1 MATVSDITTTPL
13 SGLNHIDA
21 LLDTGPDW
29 NYFSGNN
36 TLQYT
41 FSVTSGTETGKTGQ
55 QAFSVSQQAAVR
67 TAFGYIA
74 QLTGIQFLETAVG
87 TDAQIHLSNI
97 DLAGANVT
105 GLCSWLSNYSYS
117 GTQLVGYDADAYVYL
132 DNAEWAAQNSN
143 LTPGGNG
150 YETLL
155 HELAHALGLKHPF
168 ETTSDNTAVLPTSQD
183 NTGNTLMSYTD
194 LGGPYTTY
202 RQDDIAALNWLYGR
216 DGLAGAV
223 GINSTTGARY
233 ITGTSGADSL
243 TGTSAG
249 DVLEGDAGN
258 DMIFGGNG
266 TDTAVFRGLRSDYTF
281 TNLANGD
288 LQVVNNTGSANDGT
302 DTLSS
307 IEVLRFSDGNVLRAD
322 ILSAD
327 TTAPLAPSL
336 AVTKNAAGFVMGDK
350 PVVTGSAEANATVT
364 VYDATNQA
372 VGSVKADASG
382 AFSLTLNHF
391 ADALNQ
397 QIHATATDAAGNT
410 SPASS
415 VATFNVNA
423 VYTPGSILAALQG
436 AGSVASTIQLVHTLV
451 GIAQETTGSG
461 NSVAAHA
468 QASSLAADI
477 AEGQAQLVGIPQ
489 NDIAH
494 LSLLTA

>member
-1 MATVSDITTTPL
+1 MATVSDINTTPL

-41 FSVTSGTETGKTGQ
+41 FSITSGTETGKTGQ
-55 QAFSVSQQAAVR
+55 QAFTVSQQAAVR

-74 QLTGIQFLETAVG
+74 QLTGIQFVETAVG

-97 DLAGANVT
+97 DIAGPNVT

-132 DNAEWAAQNSN
+132 DNAEWNAQNSN

-155 HELAHALGLKHPF
+155 HELGHALGLKHSF
-168 ETTSDNTAVLPTSQD
+168 ETTTDNTAVLPGSQD
-183 NTGNTLMSYTD
+183 NTSNTLMSYTD

-202 RQDDIAALNWLYGR
+202 RQDDIAALNWLYGH
-216 DGLAGAV
+216 DGLAGAL

-233 ITGTSGADSL
+233 ITGTNGADTL
-243 TGTSAG
+243 TGTDAG
-249 DVLEGDAGN
+249 DVLEGDGGN
-258 DMIFGGNG
+258 DVLVGGNG
-266 TDTAVFRGLRSDYTF
+266 TDTAVFGGLRSDYTF
-281 TNLANGD
+281 ANLANGD
-288 LQVVNNTGSANDGT
+288 LQVVNTGSANDGT
-302 DTLSS
+302 DTLSA
-307 IEVLRFSDGNVLRAD
+307 IEVLRFAD
-322 ILSAD
+322 RSIQRTDLLPD

-336 AVTKNAAGFVMGDK
+336 AVTKNAAGYVKGDQ

-364 VYDATNQA
+364 VYDANNQP
-372 VGSVKADASG
+372 VGSVKADANG
-382 AFSLTLNHF
+382 VFSLTLNHF
-391 ADALNQ
+391 ADAANQ

-415 VATFNVNA
+415 VATFSINA

-436 AGSVASTIQLVHTLV
+436 AGNVASTIQLVHTMV
-451 GIAQETTGSG
+451 GIAQGTTGIG
-461 NSVAAHA
+461 NSFAAHGEV
-468 QASSLAADI
+468 SNLVGNI
-477 AEGQAQLVGIPQ
+477 PEGQAQLVGMPQ
-489 NDIAH
+489 HDIAH
-494 LSLLTA
+494 LSLMTV